1 MDVFVVV
8 ATAAAARWRG
18 FSHDH
23 TEDCFRLV
31 HYVHLVDKVVN
42 VMAVGWYFC
51 ASEAR
56 VRVCLTGSLD

>member
-18 FSHDH
+18 FSHAYSHDH

-51 ASEAR
+51 ASEASS
-56 VRVCLTGSLD
+56 TGSLD